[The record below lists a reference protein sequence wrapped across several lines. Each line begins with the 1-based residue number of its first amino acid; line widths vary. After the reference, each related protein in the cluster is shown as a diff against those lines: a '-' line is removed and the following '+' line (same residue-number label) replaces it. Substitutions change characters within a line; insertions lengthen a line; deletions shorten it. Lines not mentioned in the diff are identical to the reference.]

1 MGIRALNKFLQA
13 KCKSSIKSI
22 PLSELSGK
30 KIAVDISIYLYK
42 YISENALLENLYLM
56 ISIFRTN
63 NIIPIFIFD
72 GKPPA
77 EKNET
82 IASRKK
88 NKTDARE
95 EYYRLKLLVESMKTG
110 TDADTDADTDA
121 ELDEQKQ
128 KQKQYEINDM
138 SQAME
143 QLKKKFISIKYDD
156 IQNVKTLLQAYGVT
170 YFEAPG
176 EADILC
182 AKLVT
187 NNLVYACLSE
197 DTDMFVYGCGRVL
210 RYLSLTLS
218 NVVIYDLNHI
228 LKTLNINM
236 DVFKKICILY
246 GCDYCHESCVENNM
260 CCETHE
266 MLHNMNIFHAFQLF
280 KKYCDSV
287 MGTDGA
293 NAPEFYEWIVNEKI
307 HSVKHIDEINKNI
320 KLFDIDETKN
330 LELYDN
336 IKILN
341 GPINKKLL
349 IDIMKKENFIF
360 IEK

>member
-13 KCKSSIKSI
+13 KCRSCIKSI

-56 ISIFRTN
+56 ISLFREH

-72 GKPPA
+72 GKPPT
-77 EKNET
+77 EKNDT

-95 EYYRLKLLVESMKTG
+95 EYYRLKLLVESMKTETQ
-110 TDADTDADTDA
+110 TDLDLDGDTDTSDT
-121 ELDEQKQ
+121 ESKRQKEIE
-128 KQKQYEINDM
+128 KENEINDITQ
-138 SQAME
+138 SME

-156 IQNVKTLLQAYGVT
+156 IQNVKTLLQAYGMT

-187 NNLVYACLSE
+187 NNIVYACLSE

-218 NVVIYDLNHI
+218 NVVIYDLNNI
-228 LKTLNINM
+228 LKTLNVTI
-236 DVFKKICILY
+236 DEFKRICILY
-246 GCDYCHESCVENNM
+246 GCDYSHELDNEPK
-260 CCETHE
+260 TK
-266 MLHNMNIFHAFQLF
+266 LLNIFHAFQLF
-280 KKYCDSV
+280 KKYNDNTSAL
-287 MGTDGA
+287 D
-293 NAPEFYEWIVNEKI
+293 FYEWIIKEKI
-307 HSVKHIDEINKNI
+307 HSDDYIDNINKSM
-320 KLFDIDETKN
+320 KLFEIDETKN
-330 LELYDN
+330 LELYDHV
-336 IKILN
+336 KILN
-341 GPINKKLL
+341 GPINRKLL
-349 IDIMKKENFIF
+349 IDTMKKENFIF

>member
-22 PLSELSGK
+22 PLTELSGK
-30 KIAVDISIYLYK
+30 KIAVDISIYIYK
-42 YISENALLENLYLM
+42 YISENALLENMYLM
-56 ISIFRTN
+56 ISLFREH

-82 IASRKK
+82 IATRRK

-95 EYYRLKLLVESMKTG
+95 EYYRLKVLVESMKM
-110 TDADTDADTDA
+110 DTDADT
-121 ELDEQKQ
+121 QKQ
-128 KQKQYEINDM
+128 KQKEYEINDM
-138 SQAME
+138 SQTME
-143 QLKKKFISIKYDD
+143 QLKKKFINIKYDD

-197 DTDMFVYGCGRVL
+197 DTDMFVYGCERVL

-218 NVVIYDLNHI
+218 NVVIYDLNNI
-228 LKTLNINM
+228 LKTLNVTM

-246 GCDYCHESCVENNM
+246 GCDYSNDTFVKN
-260 CCETHE
+260 
-266 MLHNMNIFHAFQLF
+266 NMNIFNAFQLF
-280 KKYCDSV
+280 IKYRDAI
-287 MGTDGA
+287 GDIGD
-293 NAPEFYEWIVNEKI
+293 FYDWIINEKI
-307 HSVKHIDEINKNI
+307 HSTQYIDEINKNI
-320 KLFDIDETKN
+320 KLFNIDETKN
-330 LELYDN
+330 LELYDHIN
-336 IKILN
+336 ILN
-341 GPINKKLL
+341 GPINKGLL
-349 IDIMKKENFIF
+349 IETMKKENFIF
-360 IEK
+360 I

>member
-56 ISIFRTN
+56 ISLFRNN
-63 NIIPIFIFD
+63 NITPIFIFD

-82 IASRKK
+82 IATRKK

-95 EYYRLKLLVESMKTG
+95 EYYRLKVLVESMKTG
-110 TDADTDADTDA
+110 TQANSEADTDA
-121 ELDEQKQ
+121 QKQ
-128 KQKQYEINDM
+128 KEYEINDM

-197 DTDMFVYGCGRVL
+197 DTDMFVYGCSRVL
-210 RYLSLTLS
+210 RYLSLTTS
-218 NVVIYDLNHI
+218 TVILYDFQEI
-228 LKTLNINM
+228 IKTLDM
-236 DVFKKICILY
+236 TTYEFRQLCIIY
-246 GCDYCHESCVENNM
+246 GCDYLPKNENQNYKNMTIFNSYKMFKQYKDYLKNMNENN
-260 CCETHE
+260 ENTSEH
-266 MLHNMNIFHAFQLF
+266 
-280 KKYCDSV
+280 S
-287 MGTDGA
+287 
-293 NAPEFYEWIVNEKI
+293 PEHDFYKWLLSQNNDIYSYINEASK
-307 HSVKHIDEINKNI
+307 VIDM
-320 KLFDIDETKN
+320 FDISSYDN

-336 IKILN
+336 IKIMN
-341 GPINKKLL
+341 GPIHREQL
-349 IDIMKKENFIF
+349 IEVMQKENFIF
-360 IEK
+360 IK

>member
-13 KCKSSIKSI
+13 KCRSSIKSI

-56 ISIFRTN
+56 ISIFREN

-72 GKPPA
+72 GKPPV
-77 EKNET
+77 EKNDT
-82 IASRKK
+82 IATRKK
-88 NKTDARE
+88 NKMDARE
-95 EYYRLKLLVESMKTG
+95 EYYRLKLLIESMKTG
-110 TDADTDADTDA
+110 EDIEVVQDVATHMNEEDA
-121 ELDEQKQ
+121 QKQ
-128 KQKQYEINDM
+128 NEINDI
-138 SQAME
+138 SHTME

-187 NNLVYACLSE
+187 NNVVYACLSE
-197 DTDMFVYGCGRVL
+197 DTDMFVYGCRRVL

-228 LKTLNINM
+228 LKSLNITS

-246 GCDYCHESCVENNM
+246 GCDYSDESGDELK
-260 CCETHE
+260 TKT
-266 MLHNMNIFHAFQLF
+266 LNIFHAFQLF
-280 KKYCDSV
+280 KKYRE
-287 MGTDGA
+287 MTKETENQNIGA
-293 NAPEFYEWIVNEKI
+293 NVVDFYDWIIKEKI
-307 HSVKHIDEINKNI
+307 HSSNYIDKINKNM
-320 KLFDIDETKN
+320 KLFEIDETKN
-330 LELYDN
+330 LELYDH

-349 IDIMKKENFIF
+349 IETMKKENFIF

>member
-1 MGIRALNKFLQA
+1 M
-13 KCKSSIKSI
+13 
-22 PLSELSGK
+22 
-30 KIAVDISIYLYK
+30 
-42 YISENALLENLYLM
+42 
-56 ISIFRTN
+56 
-63 NIIPIFIFD
+63 
-72 GKPPA
+72 
-77 EKNET
+77 
-82 IASRKK
+82 
-88 NKTDARE
+88 
-95 EYYRLKLLVESMKTG
+95 
-110 TDADTDADTDA
+110 
-121 ELDEQKQ
+121 
-128 KQKQYEINDM
+128 
-138 SQAME
+138 ME

-187 NNLVYACLSE
+187 NNIVYACLSE

-228 LKTLNINM
+228 LKTLNVNM

-246 GCDYCHESCVENNM
+246 GCDYSHESLVENNI
-260 CCETHE
+260 CCESQE
-266 MLHNMNIFHAFQLF
+266 MLHNMNIFHAFQVF

-287 MGTDGA
+287 TETEGA
-293 NAPEFYEWIVNEKI
+293 NAPDFYEWIINEKI
-307 HSVKHIDEINKNI
+307 HSIQYIDEINKNI

-349 IDIMKKENFIF
+349 IDTMKKENFIF

>member
-56 ISIFRTN
+56 ISLFRSN
-63 NIIPIFIFD
+63 NITPIFIFD

-77 EKNET
+77 EKNDT

-95 EYYRLKLLVESMKTG
+95 EYYRLKVLVESMKTG
-110 TDADTDADTDA
+110 TDA
-121 ELDEQKQ
+121 EVDEQKQ
-128 KQKQYEINDM
+128 KQKEYEINDM

-197 DTDMFVYGCGRVL
+197 DTDMFVYGCERVL

-218 NVVIYDLNHI
+218 SVVIYDLNNI
-228 LKTLNINM
+228 LKTLNVTM

-246 GCDYCHESCVENNM
+246 GCDYSHESFVENNI
-260 CCETHE
+260 CFEPQE

-280 KKYCDSV
+280 KKYRDAGDAEGSS
-287 MGTDGA
+287 D
-293 NAPEFYEWIVNEKI
+293 FYEWIVNEKI
-307 HSVKHIDEINKNI
+307 HSIQYIDEINKNI

-360 IEK
+360 IEN

>member
-56 ISIFRTN
+56 ISLFRTN
-63 NIIPIFIFD
+63 NITPIFIFD

-77 EKNET
+77 EKNDT

-95 EYYRLKLLVESMKTG
+95 EYYRLKVLVESMKTG
-110 TDADTDADTDA
+110 TDADTDA
-121 ELDEQKQ
+121 EVDEQKQ
-128 KQKQYEINDM
+128 KQKEYEINDM

-218 NVVIYDLNHI
+218 SVVIYDLNNI
-228 LKTLNINM
+228 LKTLNVTM

-246 GCDYCHESCVENNM
+246 GCDYSHESLVENNI
-260 CCETHE
+260 CCDAKE

-280 KKYCDSV
+280 KKYRD
-287 MGTDGA
+287 MGDVWDVGGSSD
-293 NAPEFYEWIVNEKI
+293 FYEWIVNEKI
-307 HSVKHIDEINKNI
+307 HSAQYIDEINKNI

-336 IKILN
+336 IKIIN
-341 GPINKKLL
+341 GPINRTLL

-360 IEK
+360 I

>member
-72 GKPPA
+72 GKPPS
-77 EKNET
+77 EKNDT

-95 EYYRLKLLVESMKTG
+95 EYYRLKLLIESMKMR
-110 TDADTDADTDA
+110 TDTDTDTDAVHDEVVDTT
-121 ELDEQKQ
+121 ENVEKQ
-128 KQKQYEINDM
+128 KQNEINNM
-138 SQAME
+138 SHTME

-156 IQNVKTLLQAYGVT
+156 IQNVKTLLQAYGMT

-218 NVVIYDLNHI
+218 NVVIYDLSHI
-228 LKTLNINM
+228 LKTLNVNM
-236 DVFKKICILY
+236 DVFKQICILY
-246 GCDYCHESCVENNM
+246 GCDYSHELLIEN
-260 CCETHE
+260 
-266 MLHNMNIFHAFQLF
+266 NMNIFHAFQLF
-280 KKYCDSV
+280 KKYRDGV
-287 MGTDGA
+287 TGTGTGTESTDA
-293 NAPEFYEWIVNEKI
+293 DASDFYEWIVNEKI
-307 HSVKHIDEINKNI
+307 HSMQYIDEVNKNI
-320 KLFDIDETKN
+320 KLFDIVETKN
-330 LELYDN
+330 LELYDHV
-336 IKILN
+336 KILN

-349 IDIMKKENFIF
+349 MDIMKKENFIF
-360 IEK
+360 I

>member
-13 KCKSSIKSI
+13 KCRSSIKSI

-56 ISIFRTN
+56 ISLFREH

-72 GKPPA
+72 GKPPT
-77 EKNET
+77 EKNDT

-95 EYYRLKLLVESMKTG
+95 EYYRLKLLVESMKTETQTDLDVDG
-110 TDADTDADTDA
+110 DADTSDA
-121 ELDEQKQ
+121 ESKRQKEIE
-128 KQKQYEINDM
+128 KEKENEINDITQ
-138 SQAME
+138 SME

-156 IQNVKTLLQAYGVT
+156 IQNVKTLLQAYGMT

-187 NNLVYACLSE
+187 NNIVYACLSE

-218 NVVIYDLNHI
+218 NVVIYDLNNI
-228 LKTLNINM
+228 LKTLNVTI
-236 DVFKKICILY
+236 DEFKRICILY
-246 GCDYCHESCVENNM
+246 GCDYSHELDNEPKIK
-260 CCETHE
+260 
-266 MLHNMNIFHAFQLF
+266 LLNIFHAFQLF
-280 KKYCDSV
+280 KKYRDDTSAL
-287 MGTDGA
+287 D
-293 NAPEFYEWIVNEKI
+293 FYEWIIKEKI
-307 HSVKHIDEINKNI
+307 HSDDYIDNINKSM
-320 KLFDIDETKN
+320 KLFEIDETKN
-330 LELYDN
+330 LELYDHV
-336 IKILN
+336 KILN
-341 GPINKKLL
+341 GPINRKLL
-349 IDIMKKENFIF
+349 IDTMKKENFIF

>member
-13 KCKSSIKSI
+13 KCISSIKSI

-63 NIIPIFIFD
+63 NIIPVFIFD
-72 GKPPA
+72 GKPPT
-77 EKNET
+77 EKNDT

-88 NKTDARE
+88 NKTNARE
-95 EYYRLKLLVESMKTG
+95 EYYRLKLLIDNMKTG
-110 TDADTDADTDA
+110 QDA
-121 ELDEQKQ
+121 EAETQKQ
-128 KQKQYEINDM
+128 KQKEYEINDM
-138 SQAME
+138 SQTME
-143 QLKKKFISIKYDD
+143 QLKKKFISITYDD

-187 NNLVYACLSE
+187 NNIVYACLSE

-228 LKTLNINM
+228 LKTLNVTM
-236 DVFKKICILY
+236 EMFKKICILY
-246 GCDYCHESCVENNM
+246 GCDYSHDLSDELK
-260 CCETHE
+260 TKP
-266 MLHNMNIFHAFQLF
+266 LNIFHAFQLF
-280 KKYCDSV
+280 KKYCELVTESDSP
-287 MGTDGA
+287 TFD
-293 NAPEFYEWIVNEKI
+293 FYDWIIKEKI
-307 HSVKHIDEINKNI
+307 HSDDYIDNINKNM

-330 LELYDN
+330 LKLYDH

-341 GPINKKLL
+341 GPVNKKLL
-349 IDIMKKENFIF
+349 IETMKKENFIF
-360 IEK
+360 IEE